1 MRTIFSH
8 FNCIIAVKYPA
19 TFFGTVFFAGACGM
33 LPIHL
38 SLEQVYFEK
47 GQGHEEVLLAFAPGC

>member
-1 MRTIFSH
+1 
-8 FNCIIAVKYPA
+8 
-19 TFFGTVFFAGACGM
+19 VFFAGACGM